1 MWCLSEQLGR
11 VEVHGLQNHGP
22 NEDLFFVGHLLFC
35 PLRNAIVLNMHQGV
49 GVLNMHSSVGT
60 EIVHTIE
67 S

>member
-1 MWCLSEQLGR
+1 M
-11 VEVHGLQNHGP
+11 GP